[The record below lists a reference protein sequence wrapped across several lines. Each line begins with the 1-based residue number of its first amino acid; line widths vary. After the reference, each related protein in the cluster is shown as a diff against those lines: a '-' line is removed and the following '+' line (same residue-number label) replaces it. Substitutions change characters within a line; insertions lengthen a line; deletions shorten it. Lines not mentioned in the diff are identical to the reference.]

1 MAPRFD
7 LPARIALF
15 PLTGA
20 VLMPRARIPLHIF
33 EPRYLQMLD
42 DTLKTGHR
50 LIGLI
55 QPEGADANAGLA
67 AIGCAGRVVSFSE
80 MDDGRQ
86 MISLRAIS
94 RFRLVEMTPG
104 FTPYLMG
111 DVDWSSFGRDLRSHE
126 DDPGLDR
133 EALFALLRR
142 YMTAHDLSTDWD
154 AAAEAQDEALINS
167 LSMVLPFSPGDRQ
180 ALLESPTLSD
190 RRELLQGLIEF
201 ALHGG
206 DNEERL
212 Q

>member
-1 MAPRFD
+1 MLFRFD
-7 LPARIALF
+7 LPVRIPLF
-15 PLTGA
+15 PLSGA
-20 VLMPRARIPLHIF
+20 VLMPRARMPLHVF

-42 DTLKTGHR
+42 DTLKTDHR

-55 QPEGADANAGLA
+55 QPEGAEPEGGLA
-67 AIGCAGRVVSFSE
+67 AIGCAGRVASFSE
-80 MDDGRQ
+80 TDDGRQ
-86 MISLRAIS
+86 MISLRAVS
-94 RFRLVEMTPG
+94 RFRLIEAKQG
-104 FTPYLMG
+104 FTPYLVG
-111 DVDWSSFGRDLRSHE
+111 EVDWSSFARDLRGNE
-126 DDPGLDR
+126 DDPAMDR

-142 YMTAHDLSTDWD
+142 YMAAHDLSTDWD

-180 ALLESPTLSD
+180 ALLESPTLAD